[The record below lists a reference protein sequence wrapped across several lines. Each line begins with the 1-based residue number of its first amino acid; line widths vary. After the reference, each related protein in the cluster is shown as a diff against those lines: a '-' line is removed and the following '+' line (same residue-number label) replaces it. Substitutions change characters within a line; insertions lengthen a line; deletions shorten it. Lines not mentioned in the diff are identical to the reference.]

1 MSRSPE
7 EGVFQDWA
15 FQSSLKARV
24 VLALFRTA
32 QRAAAWPRW
41 AAPLGVPVVLFYRVL
56 SEWFLG
62 IDLPWQVRVGPRLRL
77 YHAHAV
83 VVHEASVIGA
93 DCTLRHSTTLG
104 TNDPSGVSSEAAPVL
119 GDGVDV
125 GCHVVLLGPIQVGDR
140 AAIGAGS
147 VVVGDVPD
155 DAVVV
160 GNPARV
166 IGTNEHPVIRRPEAG
181 GKAATG
187 E

>member
-1 MSRSPE
+1 MSDAPA
-7 EGVFQDWA
+7 EGIFQDWA
-15 FQSSLKARV
+15 VQASLKTRL

-32 QRAAAWPRW
+32 QCAAAWPRW
-41 AAPLGVPVVLFYRVL
+41 LKPLGVPIILFYRVL
-56 SEWFLG
+56 TEWFLG

-77 YHAHAV
+77 FHAHAV
-83 VVHEASVIGA
+83 IVHEASVIGA

-104 TNDPSGVSSEAAPVL
+104 TNDPSGVSSEDAPVL

-125 GCHVVLLGPIQVGDR
+125 GCQSVLLGPIRVGHR

-147 VVVGDVPD
+147 VVVRDVPD

-166 IGTNEHPVIRRPEAG
+166 IGTNEHPVVPRPEPV

>member
-1 MSRSPE
+1 MSDRPDA
-7 EGVFQDWA
+7 GIFQDWA
-15 FQSSLKARV
+15 FQASLKSRV

-32 QRAAAWPRW
+32 QRAARWPGW
-41 AAPLGVPVVLFYRVL
+41 ARPLGLPLVLFYRVL

-62 IDLPWQVRVGPRLRL
+62 IDLPWQVKAGPRLRL

-83 VVHEASVIGA
+83 VVHESSVLGA

-104 TNDPSGVSSEAAPVL
+104 TVDPSGVSSTDAPVL

-125 GCHVVLLGPIQVGDR
+125 GCHVCILGPVRVGDR

-147 VVVGDVPD
+147 VVVRDVPA

-166 IGTNEHPVIRRPEAG
+166 IGTNEHPVIPPAGPRREVTAG
-181 GKAATG
+181 D
-187 E
+187 